1 MNSIQW
7 SDNLYLL
14 MSIVVVGTII
24 AVVALKYFFN
34 DYSDSI

>member
-14 MSIVVVGTII
+14 IGIVVVGTII
-24 AVVALKYFFN
+24 AVVAVKHFFS